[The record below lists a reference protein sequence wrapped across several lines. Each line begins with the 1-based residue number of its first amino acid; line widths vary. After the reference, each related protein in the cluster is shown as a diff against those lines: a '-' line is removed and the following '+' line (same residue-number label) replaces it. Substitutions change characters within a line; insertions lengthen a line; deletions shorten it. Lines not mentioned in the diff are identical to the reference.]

1 MKLTQILLITSVM
14 IGSYSCNCHKDASK
28 DNTTSGSSTQT
39 SASGTQTSATGTNT
53 SNTTTTAQNNNS
65 STANKT
71 QGDTA
76 SICRL
81 NVSFFSIGTGT
92 DAEARPMLD
101 KYVQQFMDATSKR
114 IVYDAIPWGREGEM
128 DMCFTLDNLSPE
140 EQTRFIN
147 GMRDTFKGHELVRVE
162 ENKKKMTRR
171 R

>member
-1 MKLTQILLITSVM
+1 MKLTQILLISFVM
-14 IGSYSCNCHKDASK
+14 IGSYACNCHKDASK
-28 DNTTSGSSTQT
+28 DTSSAGTSTQNT
-39 SASGTQTSATGTNT
+39 GGGTQNSTTGTNT
-53 SNTTTTAQNNNS
+53 SNTTITTQTTAS
-65 STANKT
+65 STTNKM
-71 QGDTA
+71 QGDTV
-76 SICRL
+76 SVCRL
-81 NVSFFSIGTGT
+81 AVSFISFGAGT

-101 KYVQQFMDATSKR
+101 KYVQQFMDATTKR

-147 GMRDTFKGHELVRVE
+147 GVRDTFKGHELVRVD